1 MENEAEKRMM
11 IDSKEHAGCPTV
23 ETTKARSWIAAK
35 RNFGFELTG
44 LQELMLKM
52 GANGT
57 KLTGAPHNERN
68 ESDEH

>member
-1 MENEAEKRMM
+1 MTTYYLMENEAEKRMM

-44 LQELMLKM
+44 LQELMLKI
-52 GANGT
+52 G
-57 KLTGAPHNERN
+57 ER
-68 ESDEH
+68 HAA